1 MWRCLV
7 AKSRKTHLPPTET
20 RIPIAILSK
29 QLAVTG
35 VLTRRATPLPA
46 RPHPV
51 VAVTGPRQSS
61 KTTLVRSAFAEK
73 PYVSLEDPDVREAAL
88 ADPRGFLALYPNGAV
103 LDEAQ
108 HAAPLFSYLQT
119 QVDEDRHR
127 GRTPDAWVLTGSQH
141 FGLVASITQA
151 LAARVGLLQLL
162 PLALGELQAGQHSAA
177 AAPLAELQWRGLYPP
192 VVDRDVPPAVWYADP
207 VVTGS
212 EHAAPARQR
221 ARSVALSHL
230 HAPARGALGAN
241 GQPDCI
247 GRRLRQRPAAVAA
260 VAIGKK
266 SVNGWSKSAM
276 KPWC

>member
-20 RIPIAILSK
+20 RIPILILSK

-35 VLTRRATPLPA
+35 VLTRRATPYLLDLTRWWRSLARASRA
-46 RPHPV
+46 RPRWY
-51 VAVTGPRQSS
+51 GRRSPRSPTSRS
-61 KTTLVRSAFAEK
+61 KILTCARRRWLTRA
-73 PYVSLEDPDVREAAL
+73 
-88 ADPRGFLALYPNGAV
+88 GFSRCTRTARCSTKRNMRRRF
-103 LDEAQ
+103 
-108 HAAPLFSYLQT
+108 FSYLQT
-119 QVDEDRHR
+119 RVDEDRHR

-192 VVDRDVPPAVWYADP
+192 VVDRGVPPAVWYADH

-230 HAPARGALGAN
+230 HAPARGALGEN

-260 VAIGKK
+260 VAIGRK

-276 KPWC
+276 NPWC